1 MREKTVNL
9 GIIGCG
15 WVTETLH
22 LPVVRQLS
30 AVCLHSAC
38 DTRDERLRLVE
49 RRFGVPRLY
58 SDWTDLVI
66 DPNLDAAL
74 IATPGDSHLSIATAA
89 LAAGKHVLV
98 EKPLALTVADA
109 EALAKQARTAQVV
122 SMVGLNFRFH
132 PLARELKAAIKR
144 GAVGRPLAVFVTLMS
159 GRSQRVS
166 VTGYE
171 TSPLRGGGVFRNKAV
186 HVLDLL
192 RFLFGCEVVSGRAAA
207 RSERHEH
214 DSAAVEMVL
223 ANDVQVV
230 GYFSDNAN
238 ADMTC
243 LVIGDEGKAAVNF
256 TRPAGIAL
264 YRTEFS
270 RSRQA
275 KLWAYIRQA
284 RRLASAI
291 RLGTPAGRLS
301 SYRNRWRHFLACIES
316 GSRPEVNFD
325 DGLAVTRAV
334 AQLIGSLGSGADD
347 GSRSS
352 HSGLAGESG
361 HNST

>member
-1 MREKTVNL
+1 MINL

-30 AVCLHSAC
+30 AVRLHSAC

-66 DPNLDAAL
+66 DPDLDAAL

-109 EALAKQARTAQVV
+109 ESLAKQARTAKVV

-132 PLARELKAAIKR
+132 PLARALKATIER
-144 GAVGRPLAVFVTLMS
+144 GAIGRPLAVFTTQMS
-159 GRSQRVS
+159 GQGQRVC

-171 TSPLRGGGVFRNKAV
+171 NSPQRGGGVFYDKAV

-192 RFLFGCEVVSGRAAA
+192 RFLFDCEVESGRATA
-207 RSERHEH
+207 RSEMHQH

-223 ANDVQVV
+223 ANGVQVV
-230 GYFSDNAN
+230 GYFSDRAI
-238 ADMTC
+238 ADVTC
-243 LVIGDEGKAAVNF
+243 LVIGDEGKAAINF
-256 TRPAGIAL
+256 TRPAGVAL
-264 YRTEFS
+264 YRREFS
-270 RSRQA
+270 RSRRA
-275 KLWAYIRQA
+275 KIWAYMRQA
-284 RRLASAI
+284 PRLASAI
-291 RLGTPAGRLS
+291 SLSTPAGRLS
-301 SYRNRWRHFLACIES
+301 AYRSQWEHFLACIKS
-316 GSRPEVNFD
+316 GSRPEPNFD

-352 HSGLAGESG
+352 YSGLADESG